1 MKKAANFSYYVSKF
15 LARYLPGEA
24 GASPNTILSYRDTF
38 LLFIKYCKSQEN
50 TPPEEMT
57 LELLT
62 RELVCA
68 FLSWLENE
76 RNCSVSTRNQRL
88 AALHSFCRFMQ
99 TEDVTR
105 LNLYQLVISIPKK
118 RGKSG
123 TVNYM
128 SPEGIKL
135 ILEQPDAKK
144 MSGRRDMVLLSLMY
158 DSGAR
163 VQEMADISVGDFR
176 AEPPATIKITGKGGK
191 TRIVPLM
198 EPTATIVR
206 RYISDTGLTGG
217 GKHSYPL
224 FPNRHGERL
233 TRAGIKYILDKCV
246 ESARNK
252 NPGVLPEV
260 ISPHSFRHS
269 KAMHLLHAGVN
280 LVHIRDILGH
290 ADLKTTEIYARIDGE
305 MKRKA
310 LEEAFAN
317 TFPSGAVPL
326 WQQDGKLLNWL
337 QSLGR
342 KDMAHPR

>member
-1 MKKAANFSYYVSKF
+1 MKKTADFPHFVSKF

-38 LLFIKYCKSQEN
+38 LLFLKYCKSQEN
-50 TPPEEMT
+50 TAPEEMT
-57 LELLT
+57 LDLLT
-62 RELVCA
+62 RDLVCA
-68 FLSWLENE
+68 FLGWLEDQ
-76 RNCSVSTRNQRL
+76 RHCSVATRNQRL

-99 TEDVTR
+99 TEDVMR
-105 LNLYQLVISIPKK
+105 LNQYQLIISIPKK
-118 RGKSG
+118 RGKSR

-128 SPEGIKL
+128 SPEGMKL
-135 ILEQPDAKK
+135 ILEQPDARK
-144 MSGRRDMVLLSLMY
+144 MCGRRDMVLLSLMY

-163 VQEMADISVGDFR
+163 VQEMADICVGDFR
-176 AEPPATIKITGKGGK
+176 TEPPATIKITGKGGK
-191 TRIVPLM
+191 TRIVPLL
-198 EPTATIVR
+198 EPTAAIVR
-206 RYISDTGLTGG
+206 QYISDTGLAGT

-224 FPNRHGERL
+224 FPNRRGEKL

-252 NPGVLPEV
+252 SPGVLPEA

-280 LVHIRDILGH
+280 LVYIRDILGH
-290 ADLKTTEIYARIDGE
+290 ADLKTTEVYARIDGE

-310 LEEAFAN
+310 LEEAFTN
-317 TFPSGAVPL
+317 TVPSEAVPS
-326 WQQDGKLLNWL
+326 WQLDGKLLNWL

-342 KDMAHPR
+342 